1 MPKAASE
8 NTQLQV
14 QMREESPVYTLRQL
28 EHGVT
33 HALYRPDDP
42 PDPVIET
49 SHLGWCVHVRRSP
62 GHAVGFVMLY
72 AGKEAW
78 AKGAD
83 VIRKDVGE
91 LLKLF
96 GPSIGWPTVLSPSAD
111 PDSFKHPRACWSL
124 RTLSGDFRFVAL
136 LNDNLK
142 ITTNAVAFRPVTSLD
157 PRIQSNTAAA
167 LSLLFPKIVDHAIDV
182 IDKTPRTA

>member
-1 MPKAASE
+1 
-8 NTQLQV
+8 
-14 QMREESPVYTLRQL
+14 
-28 EHGVT
+28 
-33 HALYRPDDP
+33 
-42 PDPVIET
+42 
-49 SHLGWCVHVRRSP
+49 
-62 GHAVGFVMLY
+62 MLY

-167 LSLLFPKIVDHAIDV
+167 LSLLFPKLVDHAIDV